1 MAHRIF
7 VIGATGAQGLP
18 VCRGL
23 TKDGAYS
30 LRVLTRDVNSQ
41 RAKQLAELGDVEFI
55 EGSFANEDN
64 LRKGYEGCWGAF
76 VNIDGFNTGEKTE
89 TYWTIRA
96 YELAIESGIKF
107 FVFGNL
113 DYGYKKSGYDPK
125 FRCGHYDGKGRM
137 AEWMLSQRK
146 AHSMGTAIFTT
157 GPYIEMAVS
166 AQTVMTP
173 RIVDGVVTWA
183 VPLADG
189 AIPHVA
195 LDDCDHYVRWLFD
208 NPERS
213 DGLDL
218 EVAIDHIAYHDL
230 AQAFQKVT
238 GKPAQFIDIPLATY
252 FDHLPLKGTVPAG
265 YNADPNDPAT
275 MTIVQNFT
283 GFWNMWRNSGGNKGV
298 IKRDYKLLDEIH
310 PNRIRTAED
319 FFRREEEK
327 RKAQGLPSIFETIES
342 GNLGMILKLSEDGR
356 KGHVIHATKNLHH
369 VLDCLLA
376 SRFDELLW
384 IDALCIDQ
392 QNPQERAVQVVMMGD
407 IYSHARYVLAFL
419 SPEAEPFNLGLDYI
433 EATSRDAT
441 IHFDPSIS
449 PHLTVQGLNA
459 SDKLLQDSIIGFL
472 AAPWWTRVWTVQEFL
487 LARKVMFQCGD
498 RLIDAAIVRKAC
510 RSWIDHENS
519 CCWVAR
525 RPIDGSAHGFLDIP
539 RLQIAE
545 IQATAA
551 GYPSIIPGPTLG
563 GITVINGWRQLADL
577 AAYSD
582 ASPIENPSSPERER
596 AFENAVSGGF
606 SSMKWLQGSLEYTK
620 AYQAWLEWF
629 VSSEVAL
636 AKSCKQIIQ
645 DLDELIRQTSERRR
659 FIVTSDGQ
667 NLTYTAY
674 PSPFP
679 EVNKIA
685 NSFVWI
691 FKDGSEVFLKLVQK
705 ISKQGQRVTFI
716 IFKPVFNTIRR
727 ILIHAPP
734 TMPVYT
740 TRMMD
745 S

>member
-1 MAHRIF
+1 MARRIF

-30 LRVLTRDVNSQ
+30 LRVLTRDANSQ

-113 DYGYKKSGYDPK
+113 DYVYKKSGYDPK

-157 GPYIEMAVS
+157 GPYVEMAIS

-173 RIVDGVVTWA
+173 RIVEGVVTWA

-195 LDDCDHYVRWLFD
+195 LDDCEHYARWLFD

-218 EVAIDHIAYHDL
+218 EVAIDHITYHDL

-238 GKPAQFIDIPLATY
+238 GKPAQFIDITLATY
-252 FDHLPLKGTVPAG
+252 FEHMPLKGTVPAG

-275 MTIVQNFT
+275 MTFKQNFT

-310 PNRIRTAED
+310 PNRIRTTED

-356 KGHVIHATKNLHH
+356 KGKLRVSLSNPACPNFVALFYVWGDLSDTLPLDH
-369 VLDCLLA
+369 VLNCLLA
-376 SRFDELLW
+376 SRFDELFC
-384 IDALCIDQ
+384 IDDLCIDQ
-392 QNPQERAVQVVMMGD
+392 QNPQERASQVAMMGD

-433 EATSRDAT
+433 KVTSRDT
-441 IHFDPSIS
+441 RIHFDPSIS

-459 SDKLLQDSIIGFL
+459 SDKLLQDSIIGFF
-472 AAPWWTRVWTVQEFL
+472 AAPSWTRVWTVQVFL
-487 LARKVMFQCGD
+487 LAQKVMFQCGD
-498 RLIDAAIVRKAC
+498 RLIDTAIVRKAC

-519 CCWVAR
+519 CCWAAR
-525 RPIDGSAHGFLDIP
+525 RPIDGSAHDFLDIP
-539 RLQIAE
+539 TTLRMKHLMNMLVPGKLYTEDFPAAISLFPT
-545 IQATAA
+545 TAP
-551 GYPSIIPGPTLG
+551 GYLSIIPGSTLG
-563 GITVINGWRQLADL
+563 GITVINEWRQLADL

-606 SSMKWLQGSLEYTK
+606 SSMKWLQ
-620 AYQAWLEWF
+620 
-629 VSSEVAL
+629 EVAL

-645 DLDELIRQTSERRR
+645 DFDELIRQTSERRR

-667 NLTYTAY
+667 KLQKVTRTYAKTSSK
-674 PSPFP
+674 SP
-679 EVNKIA
+679 
-685 NSFVWI
+685 
-691 FKDGSEVFLKLVQK
+691 
-705 ISKQGQRVTFI
+705 
-716 IFKPVFNTIRR
+716 
-727 ILIHAPP
+727 
-734 TMPVYT
+734 
-740 TRMMD
+740 
-745 S
+745 

>member
-1 MAHRIF
+1 MARRIF

-166 AQTVMTP
+166 AHTVMTP
-173 RIVDGVVTWA
+173 RIVEGVVTWA

-218 EVAIDHIAYHDL
+218 EVAIDHITYHDL

-283 GFWNMWRNSGGNKGV
+283 GFWNMWRSSGGNKGV

-342 GNLGMILKLSEDGR
+342 GNL
-356 KGHVIHATKNLHH
+356 
-369 VLDCLLA
+369 
-376 SRFDELLW
+376 
-384 IDALCIDQ
+384 
-392 QNPQERAVQVVMMGD
+392 
-407 IYSHARYVLAFL
+407 
-419 SPEAEPFNLGLDYI
+419 
-433 EATSRDAT
+433 
-441 IHFDPSIS
+441 
-449 PHLTVQGLNA
+449 VQGLNA

-487 LARKVMFQCGD
+487 LGRKVIFQCGD

-519 CCWVAR
+519 CCWAAR

-539 RLQIAE
+539 SEMNGGLTIYTATLRMKHLMDMLVPGKLYTEDFLAAISLFRIAE
-545 IQATAA
+545 IQATAP
-551 GYPSIIPGPTLG
+551 GYPSIIPGSTLG
-563 GITVINGWRQLADL
+563 GITVINEWRQLADL
-577 AAYSD
+577 AAYSN

-596 AFENAVSGGF
+596 AFENAASGGF

-629 VSSEVAL
+629 VSSEAVL

-645 DLDELIRQTSERRR
+645 DFDEFIRQTSERRR

-667 NLTYTAY
+667 VGFGPGGAEKGDVLVVVPGGKVPYFLRRVGDSDCGVRRYHLLGDAFINGAMAGEKVDPSTSELT
-674 PSPFP
+674 
-679 EVNKIA
+679 KI
-685 NSFVWI
+685 VI
-691 FKDGSEVFLKLVQK
+691 
-705 ISKQGQRVTFI
+705 
-716 IFKPVFNTIRR
+716 
-727 ILIHAPP
+727 
-734 TMPVYT
+734 M
-740 TRMMD
+740 
-745 S
+745 

>member
-1 MAHRIF
+1 MARRIF

-64 LRKGYEGCWGAF
+64 LRKGYEGCWGTF

-157 GPYIEMAVS
+157 GPYIEMAIS

-173 RIVDGVVTWA
+173 RIVEGVVTWA

-218 EVAIDHIAYHDL
+218 EVAIDHITYHDL

-238 GKPAQFIDIPLATY
+238 GKPAQFIDITLATY
-252 FDHLPLKGTVPAG
+252 FEHMPLKGTVPAG

-275 MTIVQNFT
+275 MTFKQNFT

-298 IKRDYKLLDEIH
+298 VQRDYKLLDEIH
-310 PNRIRTAED
+310 PNRIKSAEE

-327 RKAQGLPSIFETIES
+327 RKSQGLPSIFETIES

-356 KGHVIHATKNLHH
+356 KGKLEIIHATKNLHH
-369 VLDCLLA
+369 VLDCFSA

-384 IDALCIDQ
+384 IDALRIDQ
-392 QNPQERAVQVVMMGD
+392 QNPQERASQVAMMGRHLLTCT
-407 IYSHARYVLAFL
+407 IRPCFL
-419 SPEAEPFNLGLDYI
+419 ITGSGALQLGAKLYRGDF
-433 EATSRDAT
+433 SRHDDT
-441 IHFDPSIS
+441 LRSF
-449 PHLTVQGLNA
+449 HLTSSHSPSLNA
-459 SDKLLQDSIIGFL
+459 SH
-472 AAPWWTRVWTVQEFL
+472 V
-487 LARKVMFQCGD
+487 QCGD

-510 RSWIDHENS
+510 SSWIDHENS
-519 CCWVAR
+519 CCWAAR
-525 RPIDGSAHGFLDIP
+525 RPIDGSAHGLLDIP
-539 RLQIAE
+539 SEMNGGLTIHTATLQMKHLMDMLVPGKLYTEDFLAAIYLFQVAE
-545 IQATAA
+545 IQASAP
-551 GYPSIIPGPTLG
+551 GDPSIIPGSALG
-563 GITVINGWRQLADL
+563 GITVINEWQ
-577 AAYSD
+577 
-582 ASPIENPSSPERER
+582 R
-596 AFENAVSGGF
+596 AFDNAVSGGF

-636 AKSCKQIIQ
+636 AKSCRQIIQ
-645 DLDELIRQTSERRR
+645 DFDELIRQASERRR

-667 NLTYTAY
+667 KLHKVTRTYA
-674 PSPFP
+674 
-679 EVNKIA
+679 K
-685 NSFVWI
+685 
-691 FKDGSEVFLKLVQK
+691 KFLK
-705 ISKQGQRVTFI
+705 S
-716 IFKPVFNTIRR
+716 P
-727 ILIHAPP
+727 
-734 TMPVYT
+734 
-740 TRMMD
+740 
-745 S
+745 